1 MLCGMAEKKDKIFLK
16 KLTQLQG
23 QIGHKKGTR
32 LGKAANEKEA
42 SWCGHHCLRAE
53 ILEFLNRYKNRASR
67 VAQLIKKPPAMQET
81 LAQFLGRE
89 VPTEKG

>member
-1 MLCGMAEKKDKIFLK
+1 MWYSKKKDKIFLE

-23 QIGHKKGTR
+23 KIGHKKGTR
-32 LGKAANEKEA
+32 LRKAANEKEA
-42 SWCGHHCLRAE
+42 SWCGRHCLRAE
-53 ILEFLNRYKNRASR
+53 MLEFLNRYKNRASR

-89 VPTEKG
+89 VPMEKG